1 MDVPEETEGERERR
15 EEAERRKEEAEDNA
29 RLWPEAEGIGR
40 RAEDAFLEGIFT
52 DPRDLKEAR
61 EHYNRK
67 MRLDSFLKDVD
78 NKFRRV
84 AVELQACAYS
94 PMSEGWA
101 VKDLEKRS
109 KEFEKMTEQIRKFID
124 YGIDPPPVEVA
135 PPPNEKFASVPQRA
149 QVRNPATMLRR
160 CRMKKF
166 RHVLRTIFDRD
177 ANPPPRRTGFC
188 PKYGWEYSW

>member
-1 MDVPEETEGERERR
+1 MKTLIRYFILGIVLSLLPVPTYAQSEGEQKRKLGKMDVPEETEGERERR

-84 AVELQACAYS
+84 RRGTA
-94 PMSEGWA
+94 G
-101 VKDLEKRS
+101 
-109 KEFEKMTEQIRKFID
+109 
-124 YGIDPPPVEVA
+124 
-135 PPPNEKFASVPQRA
+135 
-149 QVRNPATMLRR
+149 LRVLS
-160 CRMKKF
+160 
-166 RHVLRTIFDRD
+166 HV
-177 ANPPPRRTGFC
+177 
-188 PKYGWEYSW
+188 